1 MFLYHKLFNKKIE
14 VMTVKTEFRSS
25 PNKDGSQAIRI
36 RFEQY
41 IVSINW
47 LDLF

>member
-1 MFLYHKLFNKKIE
+1 
-14 VMTVKTEFRSS
+14 MTVKTELRSS
-25 PNKDGSQAIRI
+25 PNKDGSHAIRI

-41 IVSINW
+41 IVSTNW